1 MNGQVNTIRSINCL
15 LMIIIINALSHFGF
29 QQVQENDY
37 TLQKS
42 GSFLPREKMSPSGKK
57 NYLQVTNV
65 VPRGE

>member
-1 MNGQVNTIRSINCL
+1 
-15 LMIIIINALSHFGF
+15 MIIIINALSHFGF